1 MTLYHGSNI
10 AIDMIDLSKS
20 RPGKDF
26 GKGFYLSPDR
36 QQAIEMAESKVAFLG
51 GEPIVTEFEF
61 DNDIIASGKL
71 KVKTFDA
78 YTEEWAKFVYD
89 NRENFSDTPIH
100 DYDIIFG
107 PIANDRV
114 GAQIRNFK
122 NGNIDL
128 DELLRRIKYLKGIT
142 FQYYFGT
149 QSAIQTLHKR

>member
-1 MTLYHGSNI
+1 MILYHGSNV
-10 AIDMIDLSKS
+10 AIDEIDLSKS

-26 GKGFYLSPDR
+26 GKGFYLSADK

-61 DNDIIASGKL
+61 DCNIITSSKF
-71 KVKTFDA
+71 KVKTFNA

-100 DYDIIFG
+100 DYDIIYG

-122 NGNIDL
+122 NGSIDL
-128 DELLRRIKYLKGIT
+128 DELLRRIKFLKGIT

-149 QSAIQTLHKR
+149 EAAIQTLQKL

>member
-1 MTLYHGSNI
+1 MKLYHGSNV
-10 AIDMIDLSKS
+10 AIDIIDLSKS

-26 GKGFYLSPDR
+26 GKGFYLSADK

-61 DNDIIASGKL
+61 DDSVLTSGQ
-71 KVKTFDA
+71 VKFKQFES
-78 YTEEWAKFVYD
+78 YSEEWAKFVYD

-100 DYDIIFG
+100 DFDIIYG
-107 PIANDRV
+107 PIANDKV

-122 NGNIDL
+122 NGSIDL
-128 DELLRRIKYLKGIT
+128 DELMRRIKYLKGIT

-149 QSAIQTLHKR
+149 EAAIKTLKKL